1 MMTTNTKI
9 LQNIGRNIRKYRE
22 QKGWSQ
28 EELAFECGLH
38 RTYIGSIERGE
49 RNITVLN
56 LITIQNK
63 LEVKISDLFPRSEE
77 HTSELQSRFDLVCR
91 LLLEKK
97 NTERK
102 TK

>member
-1 MMTTNTKI
+1 MMTTNNKI
-9 LQNIGRNIRKYRE
+9 LQNIGRNIRKYRK

-56 LITIQNK
+56 LITIQNE
-63 LEVKISDLFPRSEE
+63 LEVKISDLFPDEI
-77 HTSELQSRFDLVCR
+77 
-91 LLLEKK
+91 
-97 NTERK
+97 
-102 TK
+102 

>member
-1 MMTTNTKI
+1 MTTNTKI

-63 LEVKISDLFPRSEE
+63 LEVKISDLFPDEI
-77 HTSELQSRFDLVCR
+77 
-91 LLLEKK
+91 
-97 NTERK
+97 
-102 TK
+102 